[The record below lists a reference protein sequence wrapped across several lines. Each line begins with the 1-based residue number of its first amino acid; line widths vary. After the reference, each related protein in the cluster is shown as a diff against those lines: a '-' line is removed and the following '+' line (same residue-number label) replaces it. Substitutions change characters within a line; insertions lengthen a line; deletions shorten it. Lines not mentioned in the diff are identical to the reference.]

1 MIEKYIN
8 AASGKTQ
15 ADVVLKNAS
24 YADVFCG
31 VIRKGDIAV
40 AGDKIVGIGN
50 YSGREEIDC
59 SGLTVLPGYIDGHVH
74 IESSQLSPEEFAS
87 LIGPPRHDYG
97 YCRPARNN
105 QRVRNG
111 GLRLYFKSFR
121 KYSSGRKITASVLR
135 SRNSV

>member
-87 LIGPPRHDYG
+87 LSSPRHYGDYR
-97 YCRPARNN
+97 RPARNN